1 MTARFISLLAAGC
14 LLALCLQPAAA
25 DNRQRGKG
33 GGEREIIGSHAAAGI
48 GTPRGGGAERPRGD
62 DRRDYAPRHDRDD
75 WHDTGRRY
83 HDRGGYYADRGR
95 VSTSFGLY
103 LGGPVY
109 ADPFWG
115 PRPYY
120 YSPWYYDPPPR
131 TVIIEREPTVYIQRD
146 PPPAA
151 APAPQAAP
159 AAPQLWYY
167 CPKPAGYYPYV
178 PQCDQQWVP
187 VDPRNLP
194 PTRPAQ

>member
-1 MTARFISLLAAGC
+1 MTVRFNPLLALAC

-25 DNRQRGKG
+25 ADRQRGKG
-33 GGEREIIGSHAAAGI
+33 GGDRDIIGSHAAAGI
-48 GTPRGGGAERPRGD
+48 GTPRGGMVDRPRSEP
-62 DRRDYAPRHDRDD
+62 RRDRDHRRD
-75 WHDTGRRY
+75 WHDTGRRH
-83 HDRGGYYADRGR
+83 HDHGGYYADRGR

-146 PPPAA
+146 EPPP
-151 APAPQAAP
+151 APAPQAAAP

-194 PTRPAQ
+194 PTKPAQ

>member
-1 MTARFISLLAAGC
+1 MTVRFTPLLALAC
-14 LLALCLQPAAA
+14 LAALCLQPAAA
-25 DNRQRGKG
+25 ADRQRGKG
-33 GGEREIIGSHAAAGI
+33 GGNRDIIGSHAAAGI
-48 GTPRGGGAERPRGD
+48 GTPRGGTVERPRSEP
-62 DRRDYAPRHDRDD
+62 RRDRDNRRD
-75 WHDTGRRY
+75 WHDTGRR
-83 HDRGGYYADRGR
+83 HHNHGGYYADRGR

-120 YSPWYYDPPPR
+120 YSPWYYDPSPR
-131 TVIIEREPTVYIQRD
+131 TAIIEREPTVYSQRD
-146 PPPAA
+146 APQPAP
-151 APAPQAAP
+151 APAPQAAAP

-194 PTRPAQ
+194 PTKPAQ